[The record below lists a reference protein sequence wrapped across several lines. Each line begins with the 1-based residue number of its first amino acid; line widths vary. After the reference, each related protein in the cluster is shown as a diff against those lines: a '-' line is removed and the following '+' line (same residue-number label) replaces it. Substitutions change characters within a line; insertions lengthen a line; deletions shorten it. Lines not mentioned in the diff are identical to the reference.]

1 VISYYHLA
9 FFAISMAMFGMTA
22 GSLIVYFNQAL
33 FMPER
38 LLGHLSWI
46 ASAFA
51 VTTVLSAVILIST
64 VLLDPSIGILLS
76 AMLWLK
82 LIVALVPPYIFAGMG
97 ISLALT
103 RSPWPVGLVY
113 GWARCFC
120 PCRTRLQFLWQ
131 YAHQKIDRGNRA
143 DRAARQ
149 SSTSIGRGWRGAPAV
164 KREADRKSSTFAA
177 RSLGL
182 TELST
187 TGRSPSRTSLAASAG
202 PRRAGLHAAS

>member
-1 VISYYHLA
+1 MCHSARRFRLGDHSLVTKKVQFLAGLFLLCACVLILQIVETRILSVISYYHLA

-76 AMLWLK
+76 AMLW
-82 LIVALVPPYIFAGMG
+82 
-97 ISLALT
+97 
-103 RSPWPVGLVY
+103 
-113 GWARCFC
+113 
-120 PCRTRLQFLWQ
+120 
-131 YAHQKIDRGNRA
+131 
-143 DRAARQ
+143 
-149 SSTSIGRGWRGAPAV
+149 
-164 KREADRKSSTFAA
+164 
-177 RSLGL
+177 
-182 TELST
+182 
-187 TGRSPSRTSLAASAG
+187 
-202 PRRAGLHAAS
+202 